1 METREYTKNKDI
13 AILWTPEKCI
23 HAGICVKSL
32 PQVYHPKEKPW
43 ITPEGVNVDEL
54 KAQIDK
60 CPTGALGYRITG
72 NTK

>member
-1 METREYTKNKDI
+1 METREYTKNKNI
-13 AILWTPEKCI
+13 TILWTPEKCV

-43 ITPEGVNVDEL
+43 ITPDGVSTEVL
-54 KAQIDK
+54 KSQIDK
-60 CPTGALGYRITG
+60 CPTGALGYKINE